1 MQKMR
6 RSERERERARKGKN
20 EARGASV
27 RQLNFSSFGTQLE
40 TPTSAI
46 APPCRAP
53 ATERDGPFPRPPS
66 PSPLPYSR
74 RVLRPLIPTFTRR
87 TSAIA
92 NESRLAEPEPAATR
106 FCALCPSR
114 FPWPP
119 VSQSSSPS
127 FPPCFHVDPPALPSS
142 FSCSPNLPNRATAQL
157 EHPDSLFSLRLPS
170 LSPHHVFRDSRGST
184 RATLKDEGPARH
196 VEGIAKRS

>member
-1 MQKMR
+1 MNSLEPPSVLFARASKEFFVPPSAR
-6 RSERERERARKGKN
+6 NAEDENEREKGKS
-20 EARGASV
+20 EARGEGAPV

-40 TPTSAI
+40 APTAAI

-106 FCALCPSR
+106 FCAA
-114 FPWPP
+114 PP
-119 VSQSSSPS
+119 VSLGPASPS
-127 FPPCFHVDPPALPSS
+127 FPPCYHVAISSCPSFFFLLLP
-142 FSCSPNLPNRATAQL
+142 
-157 EHPDSLFSLRLPS
+157 
-170 LSPHHVFRDSRGST
+170 
-184 RATLKDEGPARH
+184 
-196 VEGIAKRS
+196 